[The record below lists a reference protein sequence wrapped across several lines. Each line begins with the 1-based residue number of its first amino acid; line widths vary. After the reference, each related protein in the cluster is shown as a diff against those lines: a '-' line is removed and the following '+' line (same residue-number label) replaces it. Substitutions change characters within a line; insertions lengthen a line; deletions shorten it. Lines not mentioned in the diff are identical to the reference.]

1 MTQIEVADNTLTVH
15 VEGID
20 RLLSLRRRFAIPL
33 DHVVSVEPGDG
44 ATAGKG
50 LGVLA
55 SHVPAAIAP
64 RTYHQQQGRRLL
76 AGHAPEHTLTI
87 RLWNERYDRL
97 VLDVENPR
105 AVASAIVRAVRATP
119 NTAGAA
125 ANRNVKWSPSASA
138 FGSV

>member
-1 MTQIEVADNTLTVH
+1 MTHVELTDNILTVH
-15 VEGID
+15 VQGID

-33 DHVVSVEPGDG
+33 DHVVSVETGDG
-44 ATAGKG
+44 AAATGGIGA
-50 LGVLA
+50 LA

-64 RTYHQQQGRRLL
+64 KTFHQQSGRRLL
-76 AGHAPEHTLTI
+76 EGHAPGHTLTI

-105 AVASAIVRAVRATP
+105 IVANAIVRAVRATP
-119 NTAGAA
+119 DTGGAGGI
-125 ANRNVKWSPSASA
+125 RNLKWNPSASA